1 MTSHAE
7 PAEAAEPLC
16 SFYTMDGFSDT
27 APVTMLSLDRDCALR
42 AAHPEL
48 HARLTCR
55 TDHYVGTTEDGRA
68 CTYADAVT
76 LFEAGGTDGTD
87 ACVYRKNRLFR
98 AGSTYFVLPGRRLSS
113 FSVDR
118 EMVSSLSGDGKSL
131 VTVEY
136 KWDEHGDTRSST
148 VLVRNVDSG
157 ALLQKFEHEKPVTAS
172 SLSGDGK
179 SLLTVETDY
188 DEDTSVVTVRNV
200 DTGAQLQKFEQE
212 NCVSDSCLSGDGKTL
227 LVAKR
232 KKIIVRSVATGA
244 TLQEFEH
251 ENRVSSAALSD
262 DGKSLVTVETDYDK
276 DASVV
281 TVRNVDTGAQ
291 LQKFEHENRVSDSCL
306 SGDATTLVTVDKLFV
321 KDGHWAGLVLVR
333 NVSTGV
339 ELQKFES
346 EQAVTSSS
354 LSGDGKTL
362 VTVESKIN
370 EYGVPESSTVLVRD
384 SGAQLRKFEHAKPV
398 RSSSLSTDGKSLVT
412 VEWSVSTDHNEHDN
426 DTSVVTVRNVD
437 TGAPPS
443 KKRKKD

>member
-1 MTSHAE
+1 METEAAQAAPGAVDGKTFVLVEGGRTVSRAISIYVSKNESTLSACHISNSKPLHNQMTSHAE

-212 NCVSDSCLSGDGKTL
+212 NCVSDSCLSGD
-227 LVAKR
+227 
-232 KKIIVRSVATGA
+232 
-244 TLQEFEH
+244 
-251 ENRVSSAALSD
+251 
-262 DGKSLVTVETDYDK
+262 
-276 DASVV
+276 
-281 TVRNVDTGAQ
+281 
-291 LQKFEHENRVSDSCL
+291 
-306 SGDATTLVTVDKLFV
+306 ATTLVTVDKLFV